1 MRVLQKSKRYGI
13 LVRQRSG
20 ERWGNI
26 AGENKPVDQNPKPLP
41 LKDLVNFL
49 FEHVLEPSGRPYLS
63 QEVADQVEISH
74 ATINQ
79 LRTGRIKKP
88 TLPTLKELCRFFDVP
103 LSFFECATYEDCY
116 ALLAQKHA
124 PQGSQASEIAFRA
137 SQLSP
142 KAQQQVLTVLHWVE
156 EAERA
161 RKAGREVP
169 DLPVDSETD

>member
-1 MRVLQKSKRYGI
+1 M
-13 LVRQRSG
+13 
-20 ERWGNI
+20 
-26 AGENKPVDQNPKPLP
+26 AQNPKPLP

-49 FEHVLEPSGRPYLS
+49 FEHIQHPEGRSYLS

-79 LRTGRIKKP
+79 LRTGRIKNP
-88 TLPTLKELCRFFDVP
+88 TLPTLKELCQFFGVP

-124 PQGSQASEIAFRA
+124 PQGTRASEIAFRA

-142 KAQQQVLTVLHWVE
+142 KAQNQILTILHWVE
-156 EAERA
+156 IVEQA
-161 RKAGREVP
+161 RKTDHDIQDLP
-169 DLPVDSETD
+169 DLSDLE